1 MLIYGTA
8 ILAVCHVIGDYAG
21 SLIGVSL
28 GVKANIGGVAV
39 AMILLIAAKEY
50 LAKKGHLPQ
59 STQFGV
65 LYWSGIYIPIVVA
78 MSAGQNVVAA
88 LSGGL
93 AGIIVSITILIGTAF
108 VIRWLN
114 KLNNDYDDFEWT
126 NNGDN
131 KGT

>member
-8 ILAVCHVIGDYAG
+8 ILAFSLIVGDYVG
-21 SLIGVSL
+21 NLIGVGL

-39 AMILLIAAKEY
+39 AMILLISAKEY
-50 LAKKGHLPQ
+50 LAKKGALPQ
-59 STQFGV
+59 STQLGV
-65 LYWSGIYIPIVVA
+65 MYWAGIYIPIVVA
-78 MSAGQNVVAA
+78 MSAGQNVMAA

-114 KLNNDYDDFEWT
+114 NLSGDYDDFEWP
-126 NNGDN
+126 NNSDQ
-131 KGT
+131 KES